1 MEDKRG
7 AIYNPGEEIIKKK
20 SRESPKISDLFFP
33 PLSLLGVFETLF
45 FIFYLNQKRKE
56 AIHQKPSA

>member
-33 PLSLLGVFETLF
+33 PLSLLGV
-45 FIFYLNQKRKE
+45 
-56 AIHQKPSA
+56 